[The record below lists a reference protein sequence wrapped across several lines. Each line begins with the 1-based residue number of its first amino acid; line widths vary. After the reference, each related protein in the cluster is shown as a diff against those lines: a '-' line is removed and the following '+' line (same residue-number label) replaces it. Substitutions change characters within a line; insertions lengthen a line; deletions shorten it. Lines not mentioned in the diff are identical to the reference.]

1 MALWLVA
8 TPIGTLGDASPRS
21 QQVLGTADVVAC
33 EDTRSTRKLLGL
45 LGVKAPELVA
55 VHAHNEDAVA
65 EKLVER
71 ARTETVAL
79 VCDAGTPGVSDPGS
93 RVVTRAHQEGV
104 QVLSVPG
111 PSALAAALAAS
122 GFPAAPSTFIGFPAR
137 KGRDAWVDG
146 LLSHPETVVIYE
158 APGRLRDLV
167 DRIADRLPERELCMC
182 REISKR
188 FEEVCRLPARQL
200 SEQLAAGEGIRGECV
215 LVLGPGEV
223 VTKEVATVTEDA
235 SLKDIAAALAAR
247 TGQKKR
253 AVYQMLLDWER
264 SLATP

>member
-21 QQVLGTADVVAC
+21 LQVLGSADVVAC
-33 EDTRSTRKLLGL
+33 EDTRNTRKLLGL

-65 EKLVER
+65 ERLVKR
-71 ARTETVAL
+71 AKTETVAL
-79 VCDAGTPGVSDPGS
+79 VSDAGTPGVSDPGS
-93 RVVTRAHQEGV
+93 RVVTLAHAEGV

-111 PSALAAALAAS
+111 PSALASALAAS
-122 GFPAAPSTFIGFPAR
+122 GFPAAPSRFIGFPVR

-167 DRIADRLPERELCMC
+167 DRIAVRLPSRELCMC

-188 FEEVCRLPARQL
+188 FEEVVRLPARQL
-200 SEQLAAGEGIRGECV
+200 SNRLAAGPGIRGECV
-215 LVLGPGEV
+215 LVVGPGAVLTEQSV
-223 VTKEVATVTEDA
+223 SVAADA
-235 SLKDIAAALAAR
+235 SLKEIAAALALR
-247 TGQKKR
+247 TGQKR
-253 AVYQMLLDWER
+253 RTVYQMLLDWER
-264 SLATP
+264 TL

>member
-1 MALWLVA
+1 
-8 TPIGTLGDASPRS
+8 
-21 QQVLGTADVVAC
+21 
-33 EDTRSTRKLLGL
+33 
-45 LGVKAPELVA
+45 
-55 VHAHNEDAVA
+55 
-65 EKLVER
+65 
-71 ARTETVAL
+71 
-79 VCDAGTPGVSDPGS
+79 
-93 RVVTRAHQEGV
+93 
-104 QVLSVPG
+104 
-111 PSALAAALAAS
+111 
-122 GFPAAPSTFIGFPAR
+122 
-137 KGRDAWVDG
+137 
-146 LLSHPETVVIYE
+146 
-158 APGRLRDLV
+158 
-167 DRIADRLPERELCMC
+167 MC